1 MGGSIPIALTRFL
14 EFPVRRCL
22 VPLLAISCAVMGT
35 TGTLHGQTPPP
46 SATAPS
52 ATAPAFTP
60 AHPDS
65 VAAMMPFARAHAAL
79 TTLRERADAEYA
91 EPKNKKP
98 EVLAELREKYRAER
112 ERLLKA
118 QGLAESGYG
127 EFTRRISSDD
137 AARRA
142 FEAALAKVTG
152 K

>member
-1 MGGSIPIALTRFL
+1 MSGFIPIALTRFP

-46 SATAPS
+46 PATAPV
-52 ATAPAFTP
+52 ATPAVAP

>member
-1 MGGSIPIALTRFL
+1 MGGFIPIALTRFP

-52 ATAPAFTP
+52 ATAPA
-60 AHPDS
+60 HPDS

-91 EPKNKKP
+91 EPKNKNP

>member
-1 MGGSIPIALTRFL
+1 
-14 EFPVRRCL
+14 
-22 VPLLAISCAVMGT
+22 
-35 TGTLHGQTPPP
+35 
-46 SATAPS
+46 
-52 ATAPAFTP
+52 
-60 AHPDS
+60 
-65 VAAMMPFARAHAAL
+65 MMPFARAHAAL